1 MTHLRQVARILGF
14 IDDPI
19 PSIRCASVPDSM
31 FFGFCEFAKVL
42 TTGVIPVQ
50 EPLSFA
56 ASSFV
61 FYQQLPQFG

>member
-1 MTHLRQVARILGF
+1 
-14 IDDPI
+14 
-19 PSIRCASVPDSM
+19 M

-42 TTGVIPVQ
+42 TTGVIPVE

-61 FYQQLPQFG
+61 LYQQLSQFG

>member
-1 MTHLRQVARILGF
+1 MTHLRQVARNLGF

-31 FFGFCEFAKVL
+31 FFGFCESKVL
-42 TTGVIPVQ
+42 TTGVILVE

-61 FYQQLPQFG
+61 LY